1 MPATIVH
8 LVGVERLALAPAGLP
23 GPVAKAVMED
33 LEYARLGAA
42 LLDLPWYHRVGSE
55 LARMAFGYAAPIPPA
70 LELLH
75 AAPIQVGLRLG
86 ETVARGAL
94 VGTEAGLAFL
104 AGYFL
109 HLSLERSLAA
119 PMRALLGEERPG
131 DRAAVHTRRGVEWVQ
146 SLLWLRETLGY
157 DPLGT
162 PEIARR
168 FRVVKRKGYPA
179 RGLGK
184 GIYLLLRTAYE
195 DVLDRAPPKAEVDA
209 WVRGL
214 WLHGRLLGSSL
225 GRSLSL
231 PETVPEGTWALYRSD
246 ERDIAGAIEE
256 GIDQA
261 RVSIS
266 RLYELMQGEPSL
278 VHQDRFFLDVL
289 SQDPAGPRSEEALPA
304 KASAPPS

>member
-23 GPVAKAVMED
+23 APVAKAVMED

-42 LLDLPWYHRVGSE
+42 LLDLPWYRGVGPE
-55 LARMAFGYAAPIPPA
+55 LARTALGYAAPVPSA

-75 AAPIQVGLRLG
+75 AAPIQVGLRMG
-86 ETVARGAL
+86 EAVARGAL
-94 VGTEAGLAFL
+94 VGTEAGLALL

-119 PMRALLGEERPG
+119 PMQALLGEARLD
-131 DRAAVHTRRGVEWVQ
+131 DRAALHMRRGVEWVQ

-168 FRVVKRKGYPA
+168 FRVVKRRGYPV
-179 RGLGK
+179 RGLGR
-184 GIYLLLRTAYE
+184 GIFLLLRTAYE
-195 DVLDRAPPKAEVDA
+195 DVLDRAPQKSEVDA

-278 VHQDRFFLDVL
+278 VNEDRFFLDVF
-289 SQDPAGPRSEEALPA
+289 SGREQSSTSEEAPSA
-304 KASAPPS
+304 GASAPPR

>member
-42 LLDLPWYHRVGSE
+42 LLDLPWYGRVGTE
-55 LARMAFGYAAPIPPA
+55 LARTALGYAPPIPPA

-86 ETVARGAL
+86 EAVARGAL
-94 VGTEAGLAFL
+94 VGTEAGLAL
-104 AGYFL
+104 LTGYFL

-119 PMRALLGEERPG
+119 PLRELLGEG
-131 DRAAVHTRRGVEWVQ
+131 GGDDRALMHTRRGVEWVQ

-157 DPLGT
+157 DPVGT

-168 FRVVKRKGYPA
+168 FRVVKRKGYPL
-179 RGLGK
+179 RGLGR
-184 GIYLLLRTAYE
+184 GIYLLLHTAYE
-195 DVLDRAPPKAEVDA
+195 DVLDRAPPKAEVDT

-214 WLHGRLLGSSL
+214 WLHGRLLGGAL
-225 GRSLSL
+225 GRSLRL

-261 RVSIS
+261 RVFIS
-266 RLYELMQGEPSL
+266 HLYELMQGDPSQ
-278 VHQDRFFLDVL
+278 VNEDRFFLDAF
-289 SQDPAGPRSEEALPA
+289 SSPEQKAGEPTVEAFAPRH
-304 KASAPPS
+304 